1 MTTPEDKDE
10 GKSAPSSGD
19 QHGSVLPFGP
29 PFGPEFFMS
38 VLKDRV
44 RQQCDQQPEAV
55 PVVELHLGDGT
66 TLDLCHVPGV
76 GSQWIAIEFYR
87 DRETCTDMDLSFI
100 PFALITRVTVSMWHR
115 SQRSVGFDITR
126 PTDVV

>member
-1 MTTPEDKDE
+1 MTTREGKDE
-10 GKSAPSSGD
+10 GGSSPPSGD
-19 QHGSVLPFGP
+19 PHSAVVPFGP

-44 RQQCDQQPEAV
+44 RQECDQQPDGI

-76 GSQWIAIEFYR
+76 GPQWIAAQFYR
-87 DRETCTDMDLSFI
+87 DRETCTDMDLSFV
-100 PFALITRVTVSMWHR
+100 PFGLINRVTVSMWHR
-115 SQRSVGFDITR
+115 SQRSLGFDMTR
-126 PTDVV
+126 PTGAA